1 MLLLHDVRSMLAAHT
16 NSGKTDSGTQSRV
29 CSYVW
34 QPTTCILM
42 LTKFLLAQLHKE
54 PIILAA
60 LHRSWCR
67 GFNHR
72 FVYGTAFRPPLLVS
86 INITSELWD
95 SSTTAKT
102 AKFSF
107 LQRQNRGWPKHR
119 DCILRAKCCGYQN
132 RTLDWQEPTLAKV
145 RQRLLGIYQGCCG
158 YINSLVISRH

>member
-1 MLLLHDVRSMLAAHT
+1 MLAAHT

-29 CSYVW
+29 CSHVW
-34 QPTTCILM
+34 QPTACILM
-42 LTKFLLAQLHKE
+42 LTKFSFAQLHKE
-54 PIILAA
+54 SIILAS

-67 GFNHR
+67 GFNHH

-132 RTLDWQEPTLAKV
+132 RTLDWQEPTLARV
-145 RQRLLGIYQGCCG
+145 CQRLLGIYQGCSG